1 LTNSLFTTK
10 HFTFSE
16 NLKEKQPSH
25 SSKFFNKGATLRSS
39 RAWAPKIINNS
50 IRQEDNLNNFNRNS
64 LAITHNF
71 KNIETSLRS
80 SSAAASSLINWYNLI
95 GIKEIK
101 SGIVGIKI
109 EINGRMTKMKKASR
123 TKSNRF
129 LKGRFSSKINKNI
142 FIIDKGVQ
150 KMIGKNGS
158 IGIKIF
164 LGNELQIIR

>member
-1 LTNSLFTTK
+1 
-10 HFTFSE
+10 
-16 NLKEKQPSH
+16 
-25 SSKFFNKGATLRSS
+25 
-39 RAWAPKIINNS
+39 
-50 IRQEDNLNNFNRNS
+50 
-64 LAITHNF
+64 
-71 KNIETSLRS
+71 
-80 SSAAASSLINWYNLI
+80 
-95 GIKEIK
+95 
-101 SGIVGIKI
+101 
-109 EINGRMTKMKKASR
+109 MTKMKKASR